1 MENNITNKSFFQINS
16 VLNGNIKIKSSDSKL
31 KELKDVSEKFEAI
44 FLNQILKQSRQNKV
58 SNGILDSKAED
69 TFNSL
74 IDQEFSKSLSQK
86 SNFGIS
92 EAIFNQF
99 KTNIGSRK

>member
-1 MENNITNKSFFQINS
+1 MKPEEFLKKYFQEKMTKRKFE
-16 VLNGNIKIKSSDSKL
+16 KIKNLDL
-31 KELKDVSEKFEAI
+31 L
-44 FLNQILKQSRQNKV
+44 